1 MNAHTRHCA
10 GHPGTAAGT
19 PHPPTVALPSAAT
32 GADGEAAERHDP
44 DRLGGFTAGQLG
56 RLCEAAGIDARRR
69 LAHQRVLY
77 ELLGPAAARPL
88 TDPPPSPSYVSDD
101 HTPVEYSLTFP
112 TDAAPV
118 LRVLVD
124 PGCAARN
131 LTDNARTAWAAA
143 GRLAA
148 QWGVRPTELARVSD
162 LFLPP
167 APHGPLTL
175 WCALELRA
183 EGTPR
188 IKLYLNP
195 GARGAERSLETVR
208 EAMARL
214 GHEQAFEPLH
224 RYLRPRFPERAGLM
238 FFALDVGPWPRPR
251 AKVYVVHPHATAADA
266 AEAARLVPAAS
277 PRKVAEHCRRIG
289 GDGPFDRL
297 PLLSCYAFTDE
308 GERKGRRKGEVRG
321 PTGHTVHVPVRAC
334 VRDDR
339 AARDHAVRL
348 LRRHGVC
355 GAPLD
360 RALAALT
367 VRPLDAGVGLISYL
381 SLVQAAR
388 QAPRITVYLSS
399 EAYRVFPPR
408 TDRAAATDPHQPPP
422 GLVGR
427 ETSEGTHH

>member
-1 MNAHTRHCA
+1 M
-10 GHPGTAAGT
+10 
-19 PHPPTVALPSAAT
+19 
-32 GADGEAAERHDP
+32 
-44 DRLGGFTAGQLG
+44 
-56 RLCEAAGIDARRR
+56 
-69 LAHQRVLY
+69 
-77 ELLGPAAARPL
+77 
-88 TDPPPSPSYVSDD
+88 
-101 HTPVEYSLTFP
+101 
-112 TDAAPV
+112 
-118 LRVLVD
+118 
-124 PGCAARN
+124 
-131 LTDNARTAWAAA
+131 
-143 GRLAA
+143 
-148 QWGVRPTELARVSD
+148 SD

-175 WCALELRA
+175 WCALELRPG
-183 EGTPR
+183 GTPR

-195 GARGAERSLETVR
+195 GARGAERSLETVG

-214 GHEQAFEPLH
+214 GHGGAFEPLL

-251 AKVYVVHPHATAADA
+251 AKVYVVHHHATAADA

-297 PLLSCYAFTDE
+297 PLISCYAFTHDDDGGSE
-308 GERKGRRKGEVRG
+308 GVGKGDRRGEDRG
-321 PTGHTVHVPVRAC
+321 PTGHTIHVPVRAC

-339 AARDHAVRL
+339 MARDHAVRL

-367 VRPLDAGVGLISYL
+367 VRPLDAGVGLISCL
-381 SLVQAAR
+381 SLVHADR

-408 TDRAAATDPHQPPP
+408 TD
-422 GLVGR
+422 
-427 ETSEGTHH
+427 